1 MHIWSPTAV
10 ANVEAGPAT
19 RAGAA
24 AIAAAE
30 ATVPA
35 TLVCLCKV
43 SQVLDAL
50 QNLTSGL
57 TTALAG
63 ISQQVDKA
71 AAEDGKAVIA
81 EAAAEDITE
90 ASEEPLSEDVAA
102 DAEGASPDT
111 VPEQVAADDQGD
123 ESYDEVPQESVASQE
138 VKSEVEDDIE
148 AQQDEELAKALAE
161 AEKEEERLWM
171 KKKELL
177 DKLKARH
184 KLAAP
189 VVAVPAKRQKA
200 KVEVEDENYPDLI
213 VIDDEY

>member
-1 MHIWSPTAV
+1 MHSWSPTA
-10 ANVEAGPAT
+10 VEAGPAT
-19 RAGAA
+19 PAGAA

-71 AAEDGKAVIA
+71 AAEDVTDAVA
-81 EAAAEDITE
+81 EAAAEDLTE

-102 DAEGASPDT
+102 DAEGVASPDT
-111 VPEQVAADDQGD
+111 VPEQVAADVEGAA
-123 ESYDEVPQESVASQE
+123 SYDDVPEESAASHE

-148 AQQDEELAKALAE
+148 AQQDEELAKALAD
-161 AEKEEERLWM
+161 AQKEEERLLM
-171 KKKELL
+171 KKNELL

-189 VVAVPAKRQKA
+189 VVAVPAKRKRA
-200 KVEVEDENYPDLI
+200 KVEVEDEDYPDLF

>member
-1 MHIWSPTAV
+1 MHSWSPTAV
-10 ANVEAGPAT
+10 ANVEAGPAS

-35 TLVCLCKV
+35 TLVCLCQV
-43 SQVLDAL
+43 NQVLDAL

-71 AAEDGKAVIA
+71 AAEVGTDDVA

-90 ASEEPLSEDVAA
+90 ASEEPLSDDVAA
-102 DAEGASPDT
+102 DVEGDASCDD
-111 VPEQVAADDQGD
+111 VPAA
-123 ESYDEVPQESVASQE
+123 SHE
-138 VKSEVEDDIE
+138 VKTEVEDDIE
-148 AQQDEELAKALAE
+148 AQQEEELAKALAD
-161 AEKEEERLWM
+161 AEEEEERLWI
-171 KKKELL
+171 KKRELL

-189 VVAVPAKRQKA
+189 VDAVPAKRKKA
-200 KVEVEDENYPDLI
+200 KVEVEDEDYPDLI

>member
-1 MHIWSPTAV
+1 MHSWSPTAV

-35 TLVCLCKV
+35 TLVCLCTV
-43 SQVLDAL
+43 NQVLDAL

-71 AAEDGKAVIA
+71 AAEDVTDAVA
-81 EAAAEDITE
+81 EAAAEDLTE

-102 DAEGASPDT
+102 DAEGVASPDT
-111 VPEQVAADDQGD
+111 VPE
-123 ESYDEVPQESVASQE
+123 
-138 VKSEVEDDIE
+138 
-148 AQQDEELAKALAE
+148 
-161 AEKEEERLWM
+161 
-171 KKKELL
+171 
-177 DKLKARH
+177 
-184 KLAAP
+184 
-189 VVAVPAKRQKA
+189 
-200 KVEVEDENYPDLI
+200 
-213 VIDDEY
+213 